1 MPEVLSQEEID
12 QLLTVINKMGDEE
25 IKVPSKSDKIY
36 ILDFHNNCNFT
47 KEHIHDIQLQTELA
61 ISKLNLKYNF
71 HIAAVD
77 QLTCENLYNGFLT
90 KSSNKISTYKTK
102 FSVFDNALISVPD
115 VVLCDCDDFVNLL
128 LIQLD
133 YFWNSSHDIKHALSP
148 SVSLDVINIHQFY
161 NKHKTENYAVAS
173 IEVVEGKGENEKS
186 IGIMD
191 IIYPYKDLLKLYK
204 TQVYKKSNLGNA
216 KVNVEVKFGTCI
228 KTIDDVRNFEEGTIL
243 KLDECS
249 YDPLQIY
256 VGDTLYAEGEAIIV
270 NGTNFGIR
278 VTKVFESEV

>member
-1 MPEVLSQEEID
+1 METLSQNEID
-12 QLLTVINKMGDEE
+12 QLLTIINNMSDEKL
-25 IKVPSKSDKIY
+25 KVPSKQDKIY
-36 ILDFHNNCNFT
+36 ILDFRNNCNFT
-47 KEHIHDIQLQTELA
+47 KEHTHDIQLQTELA
-61 ISKLNLKYNF
+61 ISKLNSKYNF

-77 QLTCENLYNGFLT
+77 QMTCENLYNGFLT
-90 KSSNKISTYKTK
+90 KCSNNVSTYKIK

-115 VVLCDCDDFVNLL
+115 IVLEEYDDFINLL

-133 YFWNSSHDIKHALSP
+133 YFWNSSHNTKHTLSP
-148 SVSLDVINIHQFY
+148 SVSMDAVLFNQFY
-161 NKHKTENYAVAS
+161 NTHKTENYVVAS
-173 IEVVEGKGENEKS
+173 IEIVEGTSENEKS
-186 IGIMD
+186 IGFMD

-216 KVNVEVKFGTCI
+216 KVNVEVKFGTCV
-228 KTIDDVRNFEEGTIL
+228 KTIDEVRNFEEGTII
-243 KLDECS
+243 KLDEYS

-256 VGDTLYAEGEAIIV
+256 VGDTLYAEGEALIV